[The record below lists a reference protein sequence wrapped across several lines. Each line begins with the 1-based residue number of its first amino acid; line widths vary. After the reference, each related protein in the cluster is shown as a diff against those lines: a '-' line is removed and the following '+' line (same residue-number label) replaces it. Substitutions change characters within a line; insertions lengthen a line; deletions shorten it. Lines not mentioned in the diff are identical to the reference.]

1 MRVRTGASGMGTA
14 AAGPAGTLAGR
25 RVVVIGGGPAGLTAA
40 MELAERGFS
49 VTVVEARALGGKARS
64 IPVLGT
70 GREGRRDLPGEHG
83 FRFFPGFY
91 RNVTETMARIP
102 SPGAGA
108 GGAGRTVADRLVATS
123 EVLYARDRGR
133 DGVVVDI
140 SGGPAARSVEATL
153 RAAGRLLARTPG
165 LTSAESAHFA
175 NRLLVYATSGAARH
189 DDEFENT
196 TWWEFTAGAT
206 ASEEYR
212 RLCVIGPTR
221 SLVAA
226 KAEVASVAS
235 IGRTQV
241 EFWSGLLGGSG
252 HAEADRVLD
261 APTTEAWIGPWAAHL
276 AGLGVRFLVGHRVI
290 RLRTQGGAVRA
301 AAVRT
306 PSGALREIDA
316 DWFVCA
322 VPAETAVRTLG
333 PEVCELD
340 DSLPDIDRLET
351 DWMTGMQFFL
361 REPTPL
367 VRGHIIHVDSPWA
380 LTSVAQ
386 AQFWSGPDF
395 ADRYGDGTVRDC
407 LSVDVSAWAV
417 PGPLT
422 GKPAR
427 ACTRE
432 EAIREVWHQ
441 LADSLRL
448 DGRELLAPDLVHS
461 CFTDPAI
468 QWPTEP
474 GALARNAEPLLIST
488 AGSRRWRPRPAGK
501 IPNLFQAGTT
511 WTSTSTSRRWRP
523 PTRAPRPR
531 STPFFKQRVHG
542 RRSVSCEDAR
552 RLPNSNGYG
561 SWTTRCTRRACP
573 TPSTGRLLGRS
584 PGDQYARPVTKAA
597 SARRSSPAFRDGGQ
611 ARARAS
617 SALRS

>member
-1 MRVRTGASGMGTA
+1 MRARTGV
-14 AAGPAGTLAGR
+14 AGTGLVASASAGTRAGR

-40 MELAERGFS
+40 LELAERGFS

-70 GREGRRDLPGEHG
+70 GRDGRRDLPGEHG

-102 SPGAGA
+102 SPG
-108 GGAGRTVADRLVATS
+108 GGSASRTVADRLVATS

-140 SGGPAARSVEATL
+140 SGGPATRTVEATL
-153 RAAGRLLARTPG
+153 RAVGRLLARTPG
-165 LTSAESAHFA
+165 LSAEESAHFA
-175 NRLLVYATSGAARH
+175 NRLLVYATSGTARH
-189 DDEFENT
+189 DGEFENT
-196 TWWEFTAGAT
+196 SWWDFTAGAT

-241 EFWSGLLGGSG
+241 EFWSGLLGGPG

-261 APTTEAWIGPWAAHL
+261 APTTEAWIGPWADHL
-276 AGLGVRFLVGHRVI
+276 VGLGVRFLVGHRVTG
-290 RLRTQGGAVRA
+290 LRTARGAVRA

-306 PSGALREIDA
+306 PSGAPHEIEA

-322 VPAETAVRTLG
+322 VPAEAAVRTLG

-340 DSLPDIDRLET
+340 DSLAGIDRLET
-351 DWMTGMQFFL
+351 DWMTGVQFFL
-361 REPTPL
+361 RERTPL
-367 VRGHIIHVDSPWA
+367 VRGHVIHVDSPWA
-380 LTSVAQ
+380 LTSIAQ
-386 AQFWSGPDF
+386 AQFWSDIDF
-395 ADRYGDGTVRDC
+395 PNRYGDGAVRDC
-407 LSVDVSAWAV
+407 LSVDVSAWDV

-432 EAIREVWHQ
+432 EAIAEVWHQ
-441 LADSLRL
+441 LTDSLRR
-448 DGRELLAPDLVHS
+448 DGRDLLHKDLMHS

-468 QWPTEP
+468 AWPTEP
-474 GALARNAEPLLIST
+474 GGLARNREPLLIST

-501 IPNLFQAGTT
+501 VPNLFQAGDHVDVDLNLATMEAADQSAKAAVNALL
-511 WTSTSTSRRWRP
+511 STAGS
-523 PTRAPRPR
+523 RAPACVVR
-531 STPFFKQRVHG
+531 G
-542 RRSVSCEDAR
+542 RDQPAELAGLR
-552 RLPNSNGYG
+552 RLDDELNAAGLPNAFDRPAP
-561 SWTTRCTRRACP
+561 WERQ
-573 TPSTGRLLGRS
+573 RS
-584 PGDQYARPVTKAA
+584 GAQGPLPR
-597 SARRSSPAFRDGGQ
+597 
-611 ARARAS
+611 
-617 SALRS
+617 